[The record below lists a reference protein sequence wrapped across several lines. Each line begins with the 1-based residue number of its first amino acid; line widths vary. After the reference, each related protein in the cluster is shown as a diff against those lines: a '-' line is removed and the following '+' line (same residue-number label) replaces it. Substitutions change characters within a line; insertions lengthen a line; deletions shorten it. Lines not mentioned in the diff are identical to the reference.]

1 MDPYFAGKKKTTK
14 RKTSKKTG
22 TKKTGTKT
30 GTKKTSTRKTG
41 TRKTGTRKTGTRK
54 TGTRSKT
61 TRKPMGGA
69 YFSFDRMKD
78 RVQSLS
84 SRMRPQAPM
93 QTGQDRPNRMQYILN
108 EPARAVRRV
117 IRRAKR
123 RRSQNAT

>member
-14 RKTSKKTG
+14 RKTSKKTS
-22 TKKTGTKT
+22 
-30 GTKKTSTRKTG
+30 TKKTSTRKTG
-41 TRKTGTRKTGTRK
+41 TSKTGTKKTGTKKTGTRK

-84 SRMRPQAPM
+84 SRMRPQTPM